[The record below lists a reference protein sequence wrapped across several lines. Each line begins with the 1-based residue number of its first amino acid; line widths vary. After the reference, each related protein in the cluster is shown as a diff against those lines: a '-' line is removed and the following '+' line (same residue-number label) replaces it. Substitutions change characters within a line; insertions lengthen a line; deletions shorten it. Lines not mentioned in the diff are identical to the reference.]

1 MITGECISV
10 QVGSIASKDTMA
22 TRRYCATMISV
33 IIVAQHAR
41 VVTKVRQ
48 RYRGGESEREKK
60 RETIKTIEKKNTER
74 GEREIY
80 IWKRRDKAE

>member
-1 MITGECISV
+1 
-10 QVGSIASKDTMA
+10 MA

-48 RYRGGESEREKK
+48 RYREGGGGGGRRKEKQGK
-60 RETIKTIEKKNTER
+60 PEKQ
-74 GEREIY
+74 
-80 IWKRRDKAE
+80 